1 MHWVRCIVA
10 MSALLCVATVA
21 KAQDA
26 PVEAE
31 GWPAAAAEPIEGT
44 TDTKPKRGTTEPALT
59 DPEGVKPGIS
69 TGESESPLGKTD
81 EHDGHGQTHAE
92 PVPFQ
97 LPPLTW
103 KPEWARVG
111 TGNYVFIGAAA
122 ATSVTASIFRPLGN
136 HNLEKPILFDASAR
150 RTLRFDSLNARYA
163 ALDLSDV
170 FLSMEITWP
179 FAVDALVMAAG
190 VRRSPDVAWEMA
202 IIDAEAVAL
211 TTAVHQITALLVSR
225 PRPYLQTCG
234 DELSPDLNLCVRNGR
249 YRSFFS
255 GHAAMSFTG
264 ASLIC
269 AHRMRHE
276 IFGPNADIV
285 TCATAYLA
293 AAATASLRVVGDVH
307 NASDVIT
314 GAVIGTAI
322 GLAVPALHYRS
333 WDKNKRGAKV
343 GHDYEISVY
352 PTQNGIGLAVVH

>member
-1 MHWVRCIVA
+1 MHWLRTVLAASVF
-10 MSALLCVATVA
+10 LCASRGAKGQETPPEQGPAPADATS
-21 KAQDA
+21 
-26 PVEAE
+26 ES
-31 GWPAAAAEPIEGT
+31 
-44 TDTKPKRGTTEPALT
+44 DTRPTAVTTEPAT
-59 DPEGVKPGIS
+59 SDPTGVKPGIS
-69 TGESESPLGKTD
+69 VGESASPLGQTD
-81 EHDGHGQTHAE
+81 ERAPETETHAE
-92 PVPFQ
+92 PPPFE

-111 TGNYVFIGAAA
+111 TANYVFVGAAA
-122 ATSVTASIFRPLGN
+122 AVSVGASILRPLNN
-136 HNLEKPILFDASAR
+136 HNLEQPILFDEAAR
-150 RTLRFDSLNARYA
+150 RALRFDSLNARYA

-170 FLSMEITWP
+170 FLSLEITWP

-202 IIDAEAVAL
+202 VIDAEAVAL

-225 PRPYLQTCG
+225 PRPYLETCG

-269 AHRMRHE
+269 AHRFRHE
-276 IFGPNADIV
+276 IFGTKADIV
-285 TCATAYLA
+285 TCATAYVA
-293 AAATASLRVVGDVH
+293 AAATASLRIVGDVH

-333 WDKNKRGAKV
+333 WDKRKRGAKV
-343 GHDYEISVY
+343 GMDYEISVY